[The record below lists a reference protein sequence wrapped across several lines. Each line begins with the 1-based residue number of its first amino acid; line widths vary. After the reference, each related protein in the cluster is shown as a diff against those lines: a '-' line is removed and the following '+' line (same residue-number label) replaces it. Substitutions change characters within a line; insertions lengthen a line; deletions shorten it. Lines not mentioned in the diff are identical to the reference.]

1 MLDLYTSHHVRKR
14 ERRLVWIWLCSSS
27 FSSLTKN
34 RIGKSKA
41 RHNSQRFAVKDE
53 AGDQVGNHSIARRSS
68 RNRSQN
74 TYLIACSHK
83 SIFSKNK
90 NKKTKRGDRIVW
102 GGVKLKILTI
112 GIRQHQGQDEKYCK
126 SPPGQLETALVE
138 SQERHADREDE
149 HDCIPVS
156 RHLGVSAH
164 DLEVGIV
171 VLDVTT
177 GETGDCDLPGTAA
190 VVAQLLWWIRLLVVH
205 SITLPADFLL
215 LLFFAFSST
224 AKEKGHTAKA
234 IVAEILVK
242 PQKKRKIYDG
252 AHCDDNTR
260 SEARIFVFPPTRG
273 VCFSRE
279 TLT

>member
-1 MLDLYTSHHVRKR
+1 M
-14 ERRLVWIWLCSSS
+14 
-27 FSSLTKN
+27 
-34 RIGKSKA
+34 
-41 RHNSQRFAVKDE
+41 KDE

-83 SIFSKNK
+83 SIFPKTK
-90 NKKTKRGDRIVW
+90 TKKTNVAIELH

-126 SPPGQLETALVE
+126 SPPRQLETALVKG
-138 SQERHADREDE
+138 QERHADREDE

-171 VLDVTT
+171 VFDITT

-190 VVAQLLWWIRLLVVH
+190 VVAQLLWWIGLLVDR
-205 SITLPADFLL
+205 SITLPAEFFCLIFLL
-215 LLFFAFSST
+215 FQALQ
-224 AKEKGHTAKA
+224 EKRTY
-234 IVAEILVK
+234 
-242 PQKKRKIYDG
+242 RKGDCG
-252 AHCDDNTR
+252 RDTR
-260 SEARIFVFPPTRG
+260 QAPE
-273 VCFSRE
+273 E
-279 TLT
+279 TEDIRRSPL